1 MSKCNCKVCQYS
13 RKYDRMI
20 ERIKDPPAKEFFEDL
35 YDRYLMESEERD
47 MLENLALPREK
58 KKREDLITAF
68 NAVISACSN
77 PEEITLLFENARNKL

>member
-1 MSKCNCKVCQYS
+1 
-13 RKYDRMI
+13 MI

-58 KKREDLITAF
+58 RKHDDLMQAVKE
-68 NAVISACSN
+68 VISQCSN
-77 PEEITLLFENARNKL
+77 PEEITLLFEKARSNI